1 MRVLIM
7 AGGTGG
13 HVMPALA
20 VAHELRAQGH
30 SVCWLGTAA
39 GLEARVVPAAGI
51 ELFTLPVAGLR
62 GKGVWRYLSAP
73 VGLLRALAQAI
84 GLLRRLRPDA
94 VLGLGGYAAGPGGAA
109 AFLLRRPLL
118 IHEQNARPGLTN
130 RLLARLARRVLAGFP
145 GVRLAGRQA
154 EFTGNPVRAQLQGLP
169 PPGERL
175 TQAPRLLVLGG
186 SQGSQALNAAV
197 PQALELLKQSG
208 LPMPQV
214 RHQAGPAHAAAVAS
228 DYAARGVPAAVDG
241 FIDDMAA
248 AYRGADLAICRAGAL
263 TVAELCAVG
272 LGALL
277 IPFPHAADDHQ
288 TANARYLAGAGA
300 AVLLPQAQLTP
311 ARLAQ
316 LLGSLLADPAPRLAM
331 ANAAHGLARPDAAQ
345 RVAAACL
352 EAAHA

>member
-1 MRVLIM
+1 MQVLIM

-30 SVCWLGTAA
+30 EVRWLGTAT
-39 GLEARVVPAAGI
+39 GLEARAVPAAGI

-62 GKGVWRYLSAP
+62 GSGVLRYLSAP

-84 GLLRRLRPDA
+84 GLVRRLRPDA
-94 VLGLGGYAAGPGGAA
+94 VLGLGGYAAGPGGVA

-130 RLLARLARRVLAGFP
+130 RLLARLAQRVMAGFP
-145 GVRLAGRQA
+145 GVRLAGRAA
-154 EFTGNPVRAQLQGLP
+154 EFTGNPVRGELLELP

-175 TQAPRLLVLGG
+175 STASRLLVLGG
-186 SQGSQALNAAV
+186 SQGAQAINAVV

-208 LPMPQV
+208 VPLPQV
-214 RHQAGPAHAAAVAS
+214 RHQAGRQHAEAVAA
-228 DYAARGVPAAVDG
+228 DYRARGVTATVDG

-248 AYRGADLAICRAGAL
+248 AYGAADLAICRAGAL

-288 TANARYLAGAGA
+288 TANAREMVQAGGA
-300 AVLLPQAQLTP
+300 RAIPQAHFTP
-311 ARLAQ
+311 IELAKQ
-316 LLGSLLADPAPRLAM
+316 
-331 ANAAHGLARPDAAQ
+331 
-345 RVAAACL
+345 
-352 EAAHA
+352 

>member
-1 MRVLIM
+1 MQVLIM

-30 SVCWLGTAA
+30 NVRWLGTAK
-39 GLEARVVPAAGI
+39 GLEARTVPAAGI

-62 GKGVWRYLSAP
+62 GTGALRYLSAP
-73 VGLLRALAQAI
+73 VGLLRALVQAV

-94 VLGLGGYAAGPGGAA
+94 VLGLGGYASGPGGVA

-130 RLLARLARRVLAGFP
+130 RLLARLAQRVLAGFP
-145 GVRLAGRQA
+145 GVRLAGRAA
-154 EFTGNPVRAQLQGLP
+154 EFTGNPVRGELLDLP

-175 TQAPRLLVLGG
+175 STAPRLLVLGG
-186 SQGSQALNAAV
+186 SQGAQAINAVV

-208 LPMPQV
+208 VPLPQV
-214 RHQAGPAHAAAVAS
+214 RHQAGRQHAEGVAS
-228 DYAARGVPAAVDG
+228 DYAARGVPATVDG

-248 AYRGADLAICRAGAL
+248 AYGAADLAICRAGAL

-288 TANARYLAGAGA
+288 TANARHLAGAGA
-300 AVLLPQAQLTP
+300 GVLLPQADLTP
-311 ARLAQ
+311 LRLAE
-316 LLGSLLADPAPRLAM
+316 LLGSLLADPVRRLAM
-331 ANAAHGLARPDAAQ
+331 AEAARRLARPDAAR

-352 EAAHA
+352 EATHA

>member
-1 MRVLIM
+1 MQVLIM

-20 VAHELRAQGH
+20 VAGELRAQGH
-30 SVCWLGTAA
+30 QVRWLGSAA
-39 GLEARVVPAAGI
+39 GLEARAVPAAGI

-62 GKGVWRYLSAP
+62 GKGVLRYLSAP
-73 VGLLRALAQAI
+73 VGLLRALAQAV
-84 GLLRRLRPDA
+84 GLLRRLRPDV
-94 VLGLGGYAAGPGGAA
+94 VLGLGGYATGPGGVA

-145 GVRLAGRQA
+145 GLRLAGRAA
-154 EFTGNPVRAQLQGLP
+154 EFTGNPVRAELLDLP
-169 PPGERL
+169 PPEQRL
-175 TQAPRLLVLGG
+175 SHPPRLLVLGG
-186 SQGSQALNAAV
+186 SQGAQAINAAV
-197 PQALELLKQSG
+197 PQALELLRQSG
-208 LPMPQV
+208 VPLPQV
-214 RHQAGPAHAAAVAS
+214 RHQAGRQHAQTVTA
-228 DYAARGVPAAVDG
+228 DYHARGLTATVDG

-248 AYRGADLAICRAGAL
+248 AYGAADLAICRAGAL

-288 TANARYLAGAGA
+288 TANARHLAGAGA
-300 AVLLPQAQLTP
+300 AVLLPQTDLTP
-311 ARLAQ
+311 LRLAE
-316 LLGSLLADPAPRLAM
+316 LLGSLLADPARRLAM
-331 ANAAHGLARPDAAQ
+331 AQAARRQARPDAAR

>member
-1 MRVLIM
+1 MQVLIM

-20 VAHELRAQGH
+20 VAHELRTQGH
-30 SVCWLGTAA
+30 DVRWLGTAT
-39 GLEARVVPAAGI
+39 GLEARAVPAAGI

-62 GKGVWRYLSAP
+62 GTGVLRYLSAP
-73 VGLLRALAQAI
+73 VGLLRSLAQAM

-94 VLGLGGYAAGPGGAA
+94 VLGLGGYASGPGGVA

-130 RLLARLARRVLAGFP
+130 RLLARLAQRVLAGFP
-145 GVRLAGRQA
+145 GLRLAGRPA
-154 EFTGNPVRAQLQGLP
+154 EFTGNPVRAELLDLP

-175 TQAPRLLVLGG
+175 STAPRLLVLGG
-186 SQGSQALNAAV
+186 SQGAQAINAVV

-208 LPMPQV
+208 VPLPQV
-214 RHQAGPAHAAAVAS
+214 RHQAGRQHAEAVTA
-228 DYAARGVPAAVDG
+228 DYRARSLTATVDG

-248 AYRGADLAICRAGAL
+248 AYGAADLAICRAGAL

-277 IPFPHAADDHQ
+277 VPFPHAADDHQ
-288 TANARYLAGAGA
+288 TANARHLAGAGA
-300 AVLLPQAQLTP
+300 AVLLPQADLTP
-311 ARLAQ
+311 LRLAE
-316 LLGSLLADPAPRLAM
+316 LLGSLLADPARRLAM
-331 ANAAHGLARPDAAQ
+331 AEAARRLARPDAAR

-352 EAAHA
+352 EVAHA

>member
-1 MRVLIM
+1 MQVLIM

-20 VAHELRAQGH
+20 VARELRAQGH
-30 SVCWLGTAA
+30 DVRWLGTAT
-39 GLEARVVPAAGI
+39 GLEARAVPAAGI

-62 GKGVWRYLSAP
+62 GSGVLRYLSAP

-94 VLGLGGYAAGPGGAA
+94 VLGLGGYASGPGGVAA
-109 AFLLRRPLL
+109 CLLRRPLL

-130 RLLARLARRVLAGFP
+130 RLLARLAQRVLAGFP
-145 GVRLAGRQA
+145 GVRLAGRAA
-154 EFTGNPVRAQLQGLP
+154 EFTGNPVRGELLDLP

-175 TQAPRLLVLGG
+175 RTAPRLLVLGG
-186 SQGSQALNAAV
+186 SQGAQAINAAV

-208 LPMPQV
+208 VPLPQV
-214 RHQAGPAHAAAVAS
+214 RHQAGRQHAEAVTA
-228 DYAARGVPAAVDG
+228 DYRARGLKATVDG
-241 FIDDMAA
+241 FIDDMGA
-248 AYRGADLAICRAGAL
+248 AYDAADLAICRAGAL

-300 AVLLPQAQLTP
+300 AVLLPQADLTP
-311 ARLAQ
+311 LRLAE
-316 LLGSLLADPAPRLAM
+316 LLGSLLTDSARRLAM
-331 ANAAHGLARPDAAQ
+331 AEAARRLARPDAAR

-352 EAAHA
+352 EAADA

>member
-1 MRVLIM
+1 MQVLIM

-20 VAHELRAQGH
+20 VAQELRAQGH
-30 SVCWLGTAA
+30 GVRWLGTAA

-51 ELFTLPVAGLR
+51 ELFTLNVAGLR
-62 GKGVWRYLSAP
+62 GKGVLRYLSAP
-73 VGLLRALAQAI
+73 VGLLRALLQAV
-84 GLLRRLRPDA
+84 GLLRRLRPDV
-94 VLGLGGYAAGPGGAA
+94 VLGLGGYAAGPGGVA

-130 RLLARLARRVLAGFP
+130 RLLARLAQRVLAGFP
-145 GVRLAGRQA
+145 GLRLAGRQA

-169 PPGERL
+169 PPCERL
-175 TQAPRLLVLGG
+175 SNAPRLLVLGG
-186 SQGSQALNAAV
+186 SQGAQAINAAV

-208 LPMPQV
+208 VPLPQV
-214 RHQAGPAHAAAVAS
+214 RHQAGRQHADAVMA
-228 DYAARGVPAAVDG
+228 DYRERGLTATVEG

-248 AYRGADLAICRAGAL
+248 AYGAADLAICRAGAL

-277 IPFPHAADDHQ
+277 VPFAHAADDHQ

-300 AVLLPQAQLTP
+300 AVLLPQADLTP
-311 ARLAQ
+311 LRLAEV
-316 LLGSLLADPAPRLAM
+316 LGSLLADPARRLAM
-331 ANAAHGLARPDAAQ
+331 ADAARGLARPDAAQ

>member
-1 MRVLIM
+1 MQVLIM

-30 SVCWLGTAA
+30 NVRWLGTAK
-39 GLEARVVPAAGI
+39 GLEARTVPAAGI

-62 GKGVWRYLSAP
+62 GTGALRYLSAP
-73 VGLLRALAQAI
+73 VGLLRALVQAV

-94 VLGLGGYAAGPGGAA
+94 VLGLGGYASGPGGVA

-130 RLLARLARRVLAGFP
+130 RLLARLAQRVLAGFP
-145 GVRLAGRQA
+145 GVRLAGRAA
-154 EFTGNPVRAQLQGLP
+154 EFTGNPVRGELLDLP

-175 TQAPRLLVLGG
+175 STAPRLLVLGG
-186 SQGSQALNAAV
+186 SQGAQAINSVV

-208 LPMPQV
+208 VPLPQV
-214 RHQAGPAHAAAVAS
+214 RHQAGRQHAEGVAS
-228 DYAARGVPAAVDG
+228 DYAARGVPATVDG

-248 AYRGADLAICRAGAL
+248 AYGAADLAICRAGAL

-300 AVLLPQAQLTP
+300 GVLLPQADLTP
-311 ARLAQ
+311 LRLAE
-316 LLGSLLADPAPRLAM
+316 LLGSLLADPVRRLAM
-331 ANAAHGLARPDAAQ
+331 AEAARRLARPDAAR

-352 EAAHA
+352 EATHA

>member
-1 MRVLIM
+1 MQVLIM

-30 SVCWLGTAA
+30 GVRWLGTAA
-39 GLEARVVPAAGI
+39 GLEARTVPAAGI

-62 GKGVWRYLSAP
+62 GKGALRYLSAP

-84 GLLRRLRPDA
+84 ALLRRLRPDV
-94 VLGLGGYAAGPGGAA
+94 VLGLGGYAAGPGGVA

-130 RLLARLARRVLAGFP
+130 RLLARLAQRVLAGFP
-145 GVRLAGRQA
+145 GLRLAGRPA
-154 EFTGNPVRAQLQGLP
+154 EFTGNPVRAELLDLP
-169 PPGERL
+169 PPCQRL

-186 SQGSQALNAAV
+186 SQGAQAINAAV

-208 LPMPQV
+208 VPLPQV
-214 RHQAGPAHAAAVAS
+214 RHQAGRQHAAAVAG
-228 DYAARGVPAAVDG
+228 DYAARGVPATVDG

-248 AYRGADLAICRAGAL
+248 AYGAADLAVCRAGAL

-277 IPFPHAADDHQ
+277 IPFPQAADDHQ
-288 TANARYLAGAGA
+288 TANARHLAGVGA
-300 AVLLPQAQLTP
+300 AVLLPQAELTP
-311 ARLAQ
+311 LRLAE
-316 LLGSLLADPAPRLAM
+316 LLGSLLADPARRLAM
-331 ANAAHGLARPDAAQ
+331 AEAARGLARPDAAR

>member
-1 MRVLIM
+1 MQVLIM

-30 SVCWLGTAA
+30 GVHWLGTTA
-39 GLEARVVPAAGI
+39 GLEARAVPAAGI

-62 GKGVWRYLSAP
+62 GKGMLRTLSAP

-84 GLLRRLRPDA
+84 GLLRRLRPDV
-94 VLGLGGYAAGPGGAA
+94 VLGLGGYAAGPGGVA

-130 RLLARLARRVLAGFP
+130 RLLARLAQRVLAGFP
-145 GVRLAGRQA
+145 GLRIGGRAA
-154 EFTGNPVRAQLQGLP
+154 EFTGNPVRAALFALP
-169 PPGERL
+169 PPRQRL
-175 TQAPRLLVLGG
+175 ADAPRLLVLGG
-186 SQGSQALNAAV
+186 SQGAQAINAAV
-197 PQALELLKQSG
+197 PAALELLKHSG
-208 LPMPQV
+208 VPLPQV
-214 RHQAGPAHAAAVAS
+214 RHQAGRQHAVAVAD
-228 DYAARGVPAAVDG
+228 DYAARGVPATVEG
-241 FIDDMAA
+241 FIDNMAA
-248 AYRGADLAICRAGAL
+248 AYGAADLAIGRAGAL

-272 LGALL
+272 LGAVL

-288 TANARYLAGAGA
+288 TANARYLAGTGA
-300 AVLLPQAQLTP
+300 AVLLSQSQLTP
-311 ARLAQ
+311 LRLAE
-316 LLGSLLADPAPRLAM
+316 LLGPLLAEPARRLTM
-331 ANAAHGLARPDAAQ
+331 AQAAHSLARPDAAG